1 MSRKSS
7 LKRFLGVLSVT
18 AAVVV
23 SGGAIALIANAAAP
37 TAGLV
42 GYWLFNEGSGTTV
55 QDSSGNS
62 NTGTLVNGPIW
73 VTGRYGPGLN
83 FDGVNDYVDVGSG
96 YSFDNLKQQTK
107 TMWLKFNA
115 LKTNEAFFG
124 RGDNNFAGDTFIRTD
139 TLNPDEIRVSS
150 VQSGTDTEYTT
161 SNANL
166 VVGQWYFLAV
176 TYDDSAVPRHRIYIN
191 AIE

>member
-7 LKRFLGVLSVT
+7 LKRLLGVLSVT

-96 YSFDNLKQQTK
+96 FSLDNLKQQKK
-107 TMWLKFNA
+107 TVLFKFNT
-115 LKTNEAFFG
+115 LK
-124 RGDNNFAGDTFIRTD
+124 
-139 TLNPDEIRVSS
+139 
-150 VQSGTDTEYTT
+150 
-161 SNANL
+161 SN
-166 VVGQWYFLAV
+166 
-176 TYDDSAVPRHRIYIN
+176 
-191 AIE
+191 